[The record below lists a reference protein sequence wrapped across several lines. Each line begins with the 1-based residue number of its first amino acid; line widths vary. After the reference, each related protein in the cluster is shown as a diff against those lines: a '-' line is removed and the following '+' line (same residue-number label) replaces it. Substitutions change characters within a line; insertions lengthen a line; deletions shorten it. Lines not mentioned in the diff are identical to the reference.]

1 MDQTEICTVGVA
13 MGDAAGIGSEIVAKA
28 AADGVLTD
36 KVRTVVVG
44 DRRQFERGA
53 EIAGVS
59 CGYSIADSIE
69 EALSEDGL
77 ILLDTRKLDAFSV
90 EMGKEDVGCGK
101 DAGENIRT
109 CVDYCRRGFFDA
121 VSFAPN
127 NKTALKKAGFQL
139 HGAIDLLAGFFD
151 CHDYCGELGVLGR
164 IWTARVTSH
173 IPLRDVGPAL
183 TVEKIV
189 KAVELL
195 ERTMR
200 AAGFDRPRIAVAG
213 FNPHNGEGAT
223 CGREEVDVILPAV
236 SVCRGKG
243 WEITGPL
250 PADTLFY
257 RLFRGDFDGA
267 VSMYHDQGQ
276 IAMKLKGFEKGVT
289 VMAGLP
295 KPVTTCSHGS
305 AFDIAGKGIAQSGA
319 WEHAF
324 LMAKQMATAAK
335 KSGGGSV

>member
-1 MDQTEICTVGVA
+1 MNQTKICTVGVA
-13 MGDAAGIGSEIVAKA
+13 MGDAAGIGAEIVAKA
-28 AADGVLTD
+28 AAEGVLSEN
-36 KVRTVVVG
+36 VRTVVVG

-53 EIAGVS
+53 QIAGAS
-59 CGYSIADSIE
+59 CDYSVAHSVE
-69 EALSEDGL
+69 EALLKDGL
-77 ILLDTRKLDAFSV
+77 ILLDTGKLDAFSV
-90 EMGKEDVGCGK
+90 EPGKEDVNCGR
-101 DAGENIRT
+101 DAGENIRA
-109 CVDYCRRGFFDA
+109 CVDYCRRGLFDA
-121 VSFAPN
+121 MSFAPN
-127 NKTALKKAGFQL
+127 NKTTLKKAGFQL

-151 CHDYCGELGVLGR
+151 CRDYCGELGVLGQ
-164 IWTARVTSH
+164 IWTSRVTSH

-183 TVEKIV
+183 TGEKIV

-200 AAGFDRPRIAVAG
+200 AAGFQRPRIAVAG

-223 CGREEVDVILPAV
+223 CGKEEVEVIAPAV
-236 SVCRGKG
+236 SVCRGNG
-243 WEITGPL
+243 WDITGPL
-250 PADTLFY
+250 SADTLFF